1 MKTIVV
7 AGEKGGVGK
16 STVTVLTADWLAY
29 QGQSVKITDADVNE
43 TTRKWVDY
51 CAELGRSVSS
61 HQGDYHLI
69 DTAGRTGSGVSF
81 LRKADLILAPFQPL
95 TADVDRLI
103 DWFLMTNARIQR
115 CVAFIPNRL
124 RAAGLTIEQQQ
135 GLVQVQK
142 LIESEG
148 AGHLLPG
155 LIERLA
161 VYPPLLGGSAE
172 NFFAVSEPDPRKAR
186 SLVKAQAECDQLFR
200 EALALLTEEKVHA

>member
-16 STVTVLTADWLAY
+16 STVTVLTADWLAH
-29 QGQSVKITDADVNE
+29 QGLTVKITDADTNE

-51 CAELGRSVSS
+51 CAELGRDVSS
-61 HQGDYHLI
+61 PQAGYHLI

-115 CVAFIPNRL
+115 RVAFVPNRL

-135 GLVQVQK
+135 GIVQVRK

-148 AGHLLPG
+148 AGHLMPG

-161 VYPPLLGGSAE
+161 VYPPLLGGTEE
-172 NFFAVSEPDPRKAR
+172 NFFDLSEPDPRKAR
-186 SLVKAQAECDQLFR
+186 SLANAQAECDELFR
-200 EALALLTEEKVHA
+200 EVVALLTEEKIHA